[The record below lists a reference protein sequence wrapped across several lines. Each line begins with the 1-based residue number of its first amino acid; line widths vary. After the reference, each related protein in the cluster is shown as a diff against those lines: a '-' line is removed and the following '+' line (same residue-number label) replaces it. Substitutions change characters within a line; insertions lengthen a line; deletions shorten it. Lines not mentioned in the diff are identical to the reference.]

1 MTATQSL
8 AEPLQLRIAKTTSG
22 RLNGKVALVKGAS
35 SGIGSATAKALA
47 AEGAKLV
54 LAARRE
60 DRLQAISDDI
70 THAGGEVLVL
80 PVDLS
85 DERATFELVDRA
97 YTHWGRL
104 DILTNSAGIS
114 DAGSVETA
122 EVSSCNTLRRMF
134 EVNTLGLMIACK
146 AAIPLMKAQGG
157 GHIVNVS
164 STAGLFVG
172 AGTSGYCASKF
183 AVEAFS
189 SALRLE
195 VSKADRIRITVVEP
209 GLVETDLPTHMS
221 DPSLRQGFLDSVA
234 SIEQLQPED
243 VAAAVVYAVT
253 QSPRV
258 NVNQLIIRPT
268 DSDTQL

>member
-8 AEPLQLRIAKTTSG
+8 ARMTSG
-22 RLNGKVALVKGAS
+22 RLNGKVALVTGAS

-60 DRLQAISDDI
+60 DRLKAIAEDI
-70 THAGGEVLVL
+70 DRTGSEVLVL

-85 DERATFELVDRA
+85 DERATFELIDRA

-104 DILTNSAGIS
+104 DILTNSAGIA

-122 EVSSCNTLRRMF
+122 EVSSWRRMF

-146 AAIPLMKAQGG
+146 AVIPLMKAQGG
-157 GHIVNVS
+157 GHIVNIS

-172 AGTSGYCASKF
+172 PGASGYCASKF

-195 VSKADRIRITVVEP
+195 VSKTDRIRITVVEP
-209 GLVETDLPTHMS
+209 GLVETDLPTHIS
-221 DPSLRQGFLDSVA
+221 EPSLRQGFLYSVA

-253 QSPRV
+253 QPPRV
-258 NVNQLIIRPT
+258 SVNQLLIRPT

>member
-1 MTATQSL
+1 MNATQS
-8 AEPLQLRIAKTTSG
+8 IAQTTSG
-22 RLNGKVALVKGAS
+22 RLNGKVALVTGAS

-60 DRLQAISDDI
+60 DRLKAIADDI
-70 THAGGEVLVL
+70 AQTGSEVLVL

-85 DERATFELVDRA
+85 DERAILELIDRA

-104 DILTNSAGIS
+104 DILTNSAGIA

-122 EVSSCNTLRRMF
+122 AVSSWRRMF
-134 EVNTLGLMIACK
+134 DINTLGLMIACK
-146 AAIPLMKAQGG
+146 AVIPLMKAQEG
-157 GHIVNVS
+157 GHIVNIS
-164 STAGLFVG
+164 STAGLFVESG
-172 AGTSGYCASKF
+172 ASGYSASKF

-209 GLVETDLPTHMS
+209 GLVETELATHIS

-253 QSPRV
+253 QPPRV
-258 NVNQLIIRPT
+258 SVNQLLIRPT

>member
-1 MTATQSL
+1 LEEVFKVTATQS
-8 AEPLQLRIAKTTSG
+8 IAQPISG
-22 RLNGKVALVKGAS
+22 RLNGKVALVTGAS
-35 SGIGSATAKALA
+35 SGIGSATAKELA
-47 AEGAKLV
+47 TEGAKLV

-60 DRLQAISDDI
+60 DRLKAIADDI
-70 THAGGEVLVL
+70 DRTGGEVLVL

-85 DERATFELVDRA
+85 DERATLELIDRA

-104 DILTNSAGIS
+104 DILINSAGIA

-122 EVSSCNTLRRMF
+122 DVSSWRRMF
-134 EVNTLGLMIACK
+134 EVNALGLMIACK

-157 GHIVNVS
+157 GHIVNIS

-189 SALRLE
+189 NALRLE

-209 GLVETDLPTHMS
+209 GLVETELATHIS
-221 DPSLRQGFLDSVA
+221 DPNLRQGFLDSVA

-243 VAAAVVYAVT
+243 IAAAVVYAVT
-253 QSPRV
+253 QPPRV
-258 NVNQLIIRPT
+258 SVNQLLIRPT

>member
-1 MTATQSL
+1 MTATQSIG
-8 AEPLQLRIAKTTSG
+8 RTTSG
-22 RLNGKVALVKGAS
+22 RLNGKVALVTGAS

-60 DRLQAISDDI
+60 DRLKAIADDI
-70 THAGGEVLVL
+70 AQTSSEVLVL

-85 DERATFELVDRA
+85 DERATVELIDRA

-104 DILTNSAGIS
+104 DILINSAGIA

-122 EVSSCNTLRRMF
+122 AVSSWRRMF
-134 EVNTLGLMIACK
+134 DINTLGVMIACK
-146 AAIPLMKAQGG
+146 SVIPLMKAQGG
-157 GHIVNVS
+157 GHIVNIS
-164 STAGLFVG
+164 SVAGLFVESG
-172 AGTSGYCASKF
+172 ASGYSASKF

-209 GLVETDLPTHMS
+209 GLVETDLSTHIS
-221 DPSLRQGFLDSVA
+221 DPSLRQGFRDSVA
-234 SIEQLQPED
+234 AIEQLQPED
-243 VAAAVVYAVT
+243 IAAAVVYAVT
-253 QSPRV
+253 QPPRV
-258 NVNQLIIRPT
+258 SVNQLLIRPT
-268 DSDTQL
+268 DSDTQI